1 MAKIENFVAEVKA
14 ADAPVVIEISGYA
27 DKNTGTSKRNM
38 FLSEKR
44 AEVVK
49 ATLVNLGISE
59 SRIQTKFYGS
69 EVNPFATA
77 PENRVAVCVAS
88 CE

>member
-1 MAKIENFVAEVKA
+1 MAEVKA

-69 EVNPFATA
+69 EVNPFQTPA
-77 PENRVAVCVAS
+77 ENRVAVCVAS